1 MVKFGIAGAG
11 ALEDKD
17 AFKEWIRDA
26 ILMYSDESGASE
38 CISDMSDGAGIA
50 MAEVAIENGYDLVCV
65 YPFKAEHR
73 DDITE
78 LEDQAAVIIYIAQ
91 DMAADGATMRNNYV
105 VDSCDVLLT
114 DWDGRTYGK
123 VYNMIERAHAQDKM
137 VIVWAN

>member
-17 AFKEWIRDA
+17 AFKEWIFNA

-38 CISDMSDGAGIA
+38 CVSDMSDGAGIA

-73 DDITE
+73 DDIKA
-78 LEDQAAVIIYIAQ
+78 LEEQAAAIIYLAQ
-91 DMAADGATMRNNYV
+91 EMMTDGATMRNNYV
-105 VDSCDVLLT
+105 VDSCDVLLAN
-114 DWDGRTYGK
+114 WDGRTYGK

>member
-17 AFKEWIRDA
+17 AFKEWIFNA
-26 ILMYSDESGASE
+26 ILMYSDESGTSE
-38 CISDMSDGAGIA
+38 CISDMSDGAGIV

-73 DDITE
+73 DDIKA
-78 LEDQAAVIIYIAQ
+78 LEEHAAAIIYLAQ
-91 DMAADGATMRNNYV
+91 EMMTDGATMRNNYV
-105 VDSCDVLLT
+105 VDSCDVLLAN
-114 DWDGRTYGK
+114 WDGRTYGK